1 MKTLKLLEKSLQTL
15 EELWSCDEIIDKKG
29 NLISNEERFIDN
41 NILDLMT
48 EIEAHLIEKGIRP
61 NIYKNN

>member
-15 EELWSCDEIIDKKG
+15 EELWSCDEIIDDKG
-29 NLISNEERFIDN
+29 NLVPNEERFIDDDV
-41 NILDLMT
+41 LDLMT
-48 EIEAHLIEKGIRP
+48 EIETHLIEKGIRP

>member
-15 EELWSCDEIIDKKG
+15 EELWNCDEIIDKEG
-29 NLISNEERFIDN
+29 NLVLNEERFIDDN
-41 NILDLMT
+41 VLDLMT